1 MKFSEFKGDRSRSP
15 NDPTCCIRRFPLSVD
30 PSPHLPAML
39 PEQRW
44 PSPESGRSLSAV
56 WGGEDV
62 RQSGNLLPFTLRW
75 LLRSGGCV
83 AAAGVVK

>member
-1 MKFSEFKGDRSRSP
+1 
-15 NDPTCCIRRFPLSVD
+15 
-30 PSPHLPAML
+30 ML

-44 PSPESGRSLSAV
+44 PSPESGRPLSAV

-62 RQSGNLLPFTLRW
+62 GQSGNLLPFTLRW